1 MNAWL
6 HWKESSERPPNG
18 WSWIKWG
25 GSSCRI
31 TWLNLLGWRK
41 RSSSLADWENLK
53 SGIPN
58 AALWPRRRTRLWPQ
72 RWCRRSI
79 YEFDSISGGRI
90 KSSGHQGPT
99 ESLQDGAAK
108 PSSEVRRGEGGGESS
123 CASASSRASGFGC
136 VSPGGSTKAR
146 TTNSGKDAN
155 E

>member
-18 WSWIKWG
+18 WCWTKWG
-25 GSSCRI
+25 GSSCPI
-31 TWLNLLGWRK
+31 TSLDRPDLRK

-58 AALWPRRRTRLWPQ
+58 AALSLRRRTRLWPR

-90 KSSGHQGPT
+90 KSSGHQGPA

-108 PSSEVRRGEGGGESS
+108 PAAQVRRGEGGGESS
-123 CASASSRASGFGC
+123 CASGSAHASASAY
-136 VSPGGSTKAR
+136 VSPCGSTKAR
-146 TTNSGKDAN
+146 T
-155 E
+155 